1 MNLNLSVFWTLIVLG
16 VGVLGLTVIV
26 GVVVVLFGVME
37 F

>member
-1 MNLNLSVFWTLIVLG
+1 MNLNLSVFWTLVVLG

-26 GVVVVLFGVME
+26 GVVVVLSGVME